1 MPAISLK
8 DSRIPQKRVWKTRSL
23 LRILNSHNRPW
34 TERVAR
40 SLGAGVFLLLMLG
53 CGDDTVGAQT
63 AARGPR
69 TVPVVIEK
77 PSKHEFVDRIEA
89 LGTAGS
95 NESIVVSAQVTET
108 VSRVHFDDGQVVAKG
123 DVLVELTSREES
135 AQLDEVRANLG
146 EAQRQYERATEMSR
160 NGTLSAA
167 QLDFRTT
174 ARDAARARLDEL
186 RARMRD
192 RLIRAPFAGVL
203 GMRSVSPGTLVQPG
217 DMITTLDDID
227 MINIDFAVPE
237 RFLSVLSVGL
247 VVRSTTAA
255 YPDRIFEGTVRAI
268 DTRVDPDTR
277 SVRVRADLPNPEH
290 ALRPGMLVS
299 VELTANRETRLAIP
313 EEAIVPIGERR
324 FVFVVNPEDRVDR
337 IELTTGRRDNGL
349 VEVVEGLGGDE
360 NVVLE
365 GGSMLRPGSAVE
377 IVPRGPRQSDIPTE
391 VEAKG

>member
-1 MPAISLK
+1 MSTNLLK
-8 DSRIPQKRVWKTRSL
+8 YSGIRPLRVRKTRPLFRIDRL
-23 LRILNSHNRPW
+23 LIGQ
-34 TERVAR
+34 VAR
-40 SLGAGVFLLLMLG
+40 CLGAAALLVVIPA
-53 CGDDTVGAQT
+53 CGDDSEGART
-63 AARGPR
+63 EARGPR

-135 AQLDEVRANLG
+135 AQLNEVRANLG

-160 NGTLSAA
+160 NGTLSEA
-167 QLDFRTT
+167 QLDVRTT

-227 MINIDFAVPE
+227 VIKIDFAVPE

-290 ALRPGMLVS
+290 ALRPGMLVA

-324 FVFVVNPEDRVDR
+324 FVFVVKPEKRADR
-337 IELTTGRRDNGL
+337 IELTTGRRENGL

-360 NVVLE
+360 SVVIE

-377 IVPRGPRQSDIPTE
+377 IVPRGPRQNDILS
-391 VEAKG
+391 EAKAKG